1 MTSYEIY
8 KSVMLLHSWGVKF
21 SISGFMKNH
30 KYMSEMSEISR
41 RGKFEYSGTWKFFSF
56 RKLFLLLTSFTW
68 LKSRDWSHI
77 DCRAVDHRL
86 PLCFERLPSKAKCCL
101 WAERG
106 NVISRSRFD
115 GYQGVSFEIQTI
127 EAITQDLCEKSSVE
141 MKIYLYRKLPRIEHE
156 EPIFWLFE

>member
-21 SISGFMKNH
+21 SVSWKTINICLKRA
-30 KYMSEMSEISR
+30 KYLEEANLNTAEHESFSH
-41 RGKFEYSGTWKFFSF
+41 FENF
-56 RKLFLLLTSFTW
+56 FLLLTSFTW
-68 LKSRDWSHI
+68 LKSRDWGHI

-101 WAERG
+101 WAEWG
-106 NVISRSRFD
+106 YVISRSRFD
-115 GYQGVSFEIQTI
+115 GYQGVSFEIQPI
-127 EAITQDLCEKSSVE
+127 EAITQDLCENSPVE